1 MNRKDILAR
10 DSFLVNGDFNN
21 GLNGWT
27 YNDERRVTRQ
37 EGVWDGRTIGFM
49 NAVNG
54 GDAYQSITLATMP
67 RPTPGRADYKL
78 LFHYEAV
85 QGAQG
90 TLRINPG
97 LGGEV
102 DLTLVP
108 SRLMET
114 GPTVGPDGLL
124 LDLYLVEYVHMLTLQ
139 RDEETVK
146 LTVISPDNGGPG
158 RPGAV
163 RFALASVELVLEPL
177 RLDRVFIDGE
187 GQLPGDRLHLCF
199 GASHELTLQLASD
212 SVWMGTRAGLLVN
225 DEEQDPEGVLV
236 ASPPWGREHPVI
248 DPWTIS
254 CDRITQDIQIERSLS
269 VRSQYT
275 ADTYLLQAVCG
286 HFQLDVVAL
295 QGPQW
300 YPVIDLAQEVELRVL
315 VQSHYTETPLG
326 NRMVTWTLKGS
337 NGEDDVVLHQQPSQ
351 SNGEA
356 RYTWIPGVAGN
367 WRIEASVDSYY
378 KKENARHEFA
388 LRVLKEDPWI
398 SARFA
403 LDKSRFEGLWGS
415 ETAYPCRGAIH
426 EVTLAFAAG
435 HQLADTD
442 LTLHWE
448 GQDTPDGLGMSFTP
462 PLDQPSPLQ
471 EPGQTW
477 TMVCGNLRDSV
488 FSFNVRCSQLLQN
501 SPLQTLALA
510 HNWLDLGEVKQPV
523 RFPSVGGAALPLE
536 VQVLSRVADV
546 GAVSGVDVVCSLEGQ
561 PDQTLSTGAG
571 GWAQYAFNPQ
581 EEGEFTVTARIS
593 SPYDEQELKHEFK
606 INVLPENP
614 LAQLTTVTLAG
625 QVAGTVGLLCVRDTE
640 PVELLVKPVG
650 ETLIGE
656 LFYLEL
662 TDENGGAP
670 DILFEPAPSIP
681 RPLSKEGLSWQVS
694 SASSTSGRFL
704 LYLCHKDIPPYELPG
719 RLFSASLQDEG
730 VFTFDER
737 QLDGTSTA
745 YPCLGGEHFLQF
757 MPNAESPLIG
767 LDVVAQWANASDRVL
782 NARLDPEH
790 ERELPSNGLQWTL
803 DAVRSERE
811 GPLAL
816 AVELPQASF
825 AYPAMKML
833 LAHNRIDDADL
844 RGPTFDLFVGQSTFL
859 EVRSRSYY
867 TGRDVPGTEV
877 SFAHQ
882 EGTATP
888 IRTQDNGWASFPFTA
903 TRPGRTQ
910 VVATVPSP
918 YDGPDAARSFTFDF
932 EVLEAV
938 TASGPAAELPAL
950 PLRDEA
956 QRPMPVDA
964 EIAEVRN
971 PTFDPLVGE
980 SVVMGLKIRLS
991 GTRHAASGVEVIF
1004 RAGPDIVRVM
1014 TNGEGWALFSWKV
1027 SRVGDM
1033 EVLATLD
1040 NLNEEVLDSARSHT
1054 FEFTALAAN
1063 VWNDALIQLNTE
1075 PKTAWGERTLF
1086 PRTPQVHTITLL
1098 VDNATSHL
1106 LNRDICL
1113 GLKGYSS
1120 ARELGLTSVEPA
1132 LGVYRRLTSAGLS
1145 WRCIGTIGGAYDLQ
1159 VEASRLLNLSPLNP
1173 MSLGPVPATGL
1184 S

>member
-326 NRMVTWTLKGS
+326 NRMVK
-337 NGEDDVVLHQQPSQ
+337 
-351 SNGEA
+351 
-356 RYTWIPGVAGN
+356 
-367 WRIEASVDSYY
+367 
-378 KKENARHEFA
+378 
-388 LRVLKEDPWI
+388 
-398 SARFA
+398 
-403 LDKSRFEGLWGS
+403 
-415 ETAYPCRGAIH
+415 
-426 EVTLAFAAG
+426 
-435 HQLADTD
+435 
-442 LTLHWE
+442 
-448 GQDTPDGLGMSFTP
+448 
-462 PLDQPSPLQ
+462 
-471 EPGQTW
+471 
-477 TMVCGNLRDSV
+477 
-488 FSFNVRCSQLLQN
+488 
-501 SPLQTLALA
+501 
-510 HNWLDLGEVKQPV
+510 
-523 RFPSVGGAALPLE
+523 
-536 VQVLSRVADV
+536 
-546 GAVSGVDVVCSLEGQ
+546 
-561 PDQTLSTGAG
+561 
-571 GWAQYAFNPQ
+571 
-581 EEGEFTVTARIS
+581 
-593 SPYDEQELKHEFK
+593 
-606 INVLPENP
+606 
-614 LAQLTTVTLAG
+614 
-625 QVAGTVGLLCVRDTE
+625 
-640 PVELLVKPVG
+640 
-650 ETLIGE
+650 
-656 LFYLEL
+656 
-662 TDENGGAP
+662 
-670 DILFEPAPSIP
+670 
-681 RPLSKEGLSWQVS
+681 
-694 SASSTSGRFL
+694 
-704 LYLCHKDIPPYELPG
+704 
-719 RLFSASLQDEG
+719 
-730 VFTFDER
+730 
-737 QLDGTSTA
+737 
-745 YPCLGGEHFLQF
+745 F

-938 TASGPAAELPAL
+938 TASGPAAELAL